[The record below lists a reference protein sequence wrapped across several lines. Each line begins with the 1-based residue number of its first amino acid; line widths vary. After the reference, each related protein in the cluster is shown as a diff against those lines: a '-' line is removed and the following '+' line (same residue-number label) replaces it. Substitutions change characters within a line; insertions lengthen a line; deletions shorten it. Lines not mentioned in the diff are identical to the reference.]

1 MTIESNIEIQDRKKD
16 GNVTR
21 EEILYAA
28 ARLIVEH
35 GYGACTMRSVS
46 ERVRIK
52 AGSLYYHF
60 ASKDEIVAEIMNL
73 GVSMLWREV
82 ELQVRAL
89 PPGSSFKKRLDT
101 AIRAHVA
108 AKTNPQTP
116 LMQVYEHL
124 PPVLKRQ
131 AKEMRQKYSNFW
143 IKLLSEGVASGD
155 IRSNVDLTILVSYLL
170 GGLNRIPEWYRAGKK
185 DDDKV
190 AKLISST
197 IMNGI
202 LASRKSSAASTTRS
216 G

>member
-1 MTIESNIEIQDRKKD
+1 
-16 GNVTR
+16 
-21 EEILYAA
+21 
-28 ARLIVEH
+28 
-35 GYGACTMRSVS
+35 
-46 ERVRIK
+46 
-52 AGSLYYHF
+52 
-60 ASKDEIVAEIMNL
+60 
-73 GVSMLWREV
+73 
-82 ELQVRAL
+82 
-89 PPGSSFKKRLDT
+89 
-101 AIRAHVA
+101 
-108 AKTNPQTP
+108 
-116 LMQVYEHL
+116 
-124 PPVLKRQ
+124 
-131 AKEMRQKYSNFW
+131 MRQKYSNFW